1 MKKKMLSVLLAAAM
15 TMSLIGCGS
24 TADTATDTTE
34 TTDATETTDTADEAT
49 DASDAST
56 DATDASADS
65 DKTYTVGICQ
75 LVQHE
80 ALDAATE
87 GFKTALTDK
96 LGDKVTF
103 DEQNAAGDAPTCS
116 TICTTFVTN
125 DYDLILG
132 NATAA
137 LQAAVAATDTIPVLG
152 TSITDYGTALG
163 VDDWTGTTGKN
174 ISGTTDL
181 APLDGQADC
190 IAELFPDA
198 KNVGILYCSSEPNS
212 IYQSTTIKG
221 YLEEKGYTVTEYTFS
236 DSNDVA
242 AVTQSAC
249 DNSDLIYIPTDNT
262 AASCTEAI
270 NNVADPA
277 GVPIF
282 AGEEGIAKGC
292 GVATLSISYYDLGY
306 KTGEMAYDILVNGA
320 DISTMEVQSAPNFT
334 CFRRGRPA
342 GAVKDSGR
350 YCCKRSASGR
360 QKASAAGTDPDR
372 YDKHPVHLRRCFR
385 RSGADHRIQ
394 TGDKFHRFRREDR
407 G

>member
-1 MKKKMLSVLLAAAM
+1 MKKFGKALAAAM
-15 TMSLIGCGS
+15 AATMVMSLGACG
-24 TADTATDTTE
+24 ADN
-34 TTDATETTDTADEAT
+34 
-49 DASDAST
+49 AST
-56 DATDASADS
+56 QAGKGSSGDG
-65 DKTYTVGICQ
+65 KTYTVGICQ

-80 ALDAATE
+80 ALDAATQ
-87 GFKTALTDK
+87 GFKDALTDK
-96 LGDKVTF
+96 LGDRVKF
-103 DEQNAAGDAPTCS
+103 DEQNAAGDASTCS
-116 TICTTFVTN
+116 TICTTFATN
-125 DYDLILG
+125 NYDLILG

-137 LQAAVAATDTIPVLG
+137 LQAASAATDTIPILG
-152 TSITDYGTALG
+152 TSVTDYATAL
-163 VDDWTGTTGKN
+163 DMSDWTGTTGKN

-181 APLDGQADC
+181 APLDEQANC

-198 KNVGILYCSSEPNS
+198 KNIGIIYCSSEPNS

-249 DNSDLIYIPTDNT
+249 DNSDLLYIPTDNT

-282 AGEEGIAKGC
+282 TGEEGIAKGC
-292 GVATLSISYYDLGY
+292 GVATLSINYYDLGY

-334 CFRRGRPA
+334 KEYI
-342 GAVKDSGR
+342 KDRADKLGI
-350 YCCKRSASGR
+350 
-360 QKASAAGTDPDR
+360 TVPDG
-372 YDKHPVHLRRCFR
+372 YTEIT
-385 RSGADHRIQ
+385 A
-394 TGDKFHRFRREDR
+394 E
-407 G
+407 